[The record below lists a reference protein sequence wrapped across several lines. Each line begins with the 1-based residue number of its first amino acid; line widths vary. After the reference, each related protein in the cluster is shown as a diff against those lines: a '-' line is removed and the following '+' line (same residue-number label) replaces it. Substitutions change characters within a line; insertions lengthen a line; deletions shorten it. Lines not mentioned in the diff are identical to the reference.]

1 MARRVLALHGYSQ
14 SSSVFYKKTGAL
26 RRKLRKK
33 GIDIVYTQ
41 APFELDASQLH
52 GTPPEGE
59 SLYGWWTFDETN
71 YYGVEE
77 SIEFVSKVI
86 ETEGP
91 FEGIIGF
98 SQGACL
104 LSLICAKHSVLS
116 LAGFDSL
123 KYVVLVSAFIPKC
136 SNIQNSCTY
145 FKKEELHMN
154 IPSLH
159 IYGAEDK
166 LITKEKSEDVMS
178 MFVNPENFVHP
189 GAHFV
194 PANGEAMRI
203 VSSFIDKSTG
213 AENISN
219 EDTE

>member
-145 FKKEELHMN
+145 FKKEEL
-154 IPSLH
+154 
-159 IYGAEDK
+159 IYPIK
-166 LITKEKSEDVMS
+166 LGGNTSTGDQWLYEIKKGDINKGSKINKLWAREKIDRIMFFALATIQFCV
-178 MFVNPENFVHP
+178 FVNVYCN
-189 GAHFV
+189 
-194 PANGEAMRI
+194 
-203 VSSFIDKSTG
+203 
-213 AENISN
+213 
-219 EDTE
+219 